1 MTLSPGPPPWPIPPS
16 WTLTAPAD
24 TDRPPPE
31 PEPEAAPE
39 AASEAAAE
47 AATEAADPK
56 AVLPPERAAEPAPE
70 PAQAPEAAQAPEG
83 AQAPE
88 AAEPAGPA
96 PETQAPEETAPGGDT
111 PTIALLV
118 PDGAVA
124 RDVLG
129 AVAGVTVEAIP
140 LPEPSPGFTGVY
152 ELAAAV
158 NDALAE
164 GADGVVLV
172 QGADAL
178 EETAWALELLHT
190 AAAPLVLA
198 ADPGHATDVAD
209 AISVAAAAPADSGC
223 LLVAGGEIHLARHAR
238 RAGSHTP
245 VPAAGPLGY
254 VTAGSVRLLWNP
266 PGRLTVSGERTDGRA
281 PRVGLH
287 TSTLGDDGEL
297 LVALAE
303 RCDGLVV
310 TATATGGVPGE
321 LADVLAEAATRIPVV
336 LVSPAGHDTLPV
348 TALDPLKAR
357 VLMHL
362 LLATGRD
369 RDAVLDAFAS
379 AAGPGPVRL

>member
-16 WTLTAPAD
+16 WTLTAPTA
-24 TDRPPPE
+24 TDPSPPE
-31 PEPEAAPE
+31 PETVEPE
-39 AASEAAAE
+39 
-47 AATEAADPK
+47 
-56 AVLPPERAAEPAPE
+56 AVLPPEPAAPE
-70 PAQAPEAAQAPEG
+70 PAAPQPAAPEPAVPEPATEAAEAPEAPSEAGQAS
-83 AQAPE
+83 
-88 AAEPAGPA
+88 EPAEEPSA
-96 PETQAPEETAPGGDT
+96 PSTGT

-118 PDGAVA
+118 PDGAGT

-129 AVAGVTVEAIP
+129 AVPGVTVEAKP
-140 LPEPSPGFTGVY
+140 LPSLSRGFAGVY

-158 NDALAE
+158 NDSLAE

-172 QGADAL
+172 QGAEAL

-198 ADPGHATDVAD
+198 AGPGQATDVAD
-209 AISVAAAAPADSGC
+209 AISVAAAAPPGAGC
-223 LLVAGGEIHLARHAR
+223 LLVTDGEIHLARHAR
-238 RAGSHTP
+238 HAGSHTP

-254 VTAGSVRLLWNP
+254 VAAGTVHLLWNP
-266 PGRLTVSGERTDGRA
+266 PERLTLSGERTDGRA
-281 PRVGLH
+281 PLVGLH
-287 TSTLGDDGEL
+287 TATLGDDGEL

-310 TATATGGVPGE
+310 TATATGGVPDE

-336 LVSPAGHDTLPV
+336 LVSPTGRDTLPV
-348 TALDPLKAR
+348 TTLDPLKAR

-369 RDAVLDAFAS
+369 RDAVLDAFTA

>member
-24 TDRPPPE
+24 TDRPAPE
-31 PEPEAAPE
+31 PELVPAPVPAPE
-39 AASEAAAE
+39 PVPDAAE
-47 AATEAADPK
+47 PE
-56 AVLPPERAAEPAPE
+56 AVLPPEQAVEPAPE
-70 PAQAPEAAQAPEG
+70 PPEAVEPPEPAEVAEVAEPSEAVEAVEAAPEPAE
-83 AQAPE
+83 E
-88 AAEPAGPA
+88 AV
-96 PETQAPEETAPGGDT
+96 PGGDT
-111 PTIALLV
+111 PRIALLV
-118 PDGAVA
+118 PDGAAA

-129 AVAGVTVEAIP
+129 AVPGVTVEAVP
-140 LPEPSPGFTGVY
+140 LPEPCRGFAGVY

-158 NDALAE
+158 NDALTE

-172 QGADAL
+172 RGADAL

-190 AAAPLVLA
+190 ASAPLVLA
-198 ADPGHATDVAD
+198 ADSGHASDVAD
-209 AISVAAAAPADSGC
+209 AVSVAAAVPGDTGC
-223 LLVAGGEIHLARHAR
+223 LLVTGGEIHLARHAR
-238 RAGSHTP
+238 RSGSHTP

-266 PGRLTVSGERTDGRA
+266 PGRLTVSGDRTEGLA

-287 TSTLGDDGEL
+287 TATLGDDGEL

-310 TATATGGVPGE
+310 TATATGCVPAE
-321 LADVLAEAATRIPVV
+321 LADVIAEAATRIPVV
-336 LVSPAGHDTLPV
+336 LVSSAGHDTLPV
-348 TALDPLKAR
+348 TTLDPLKAR

-369 RDAVLDAFAS
+369 RDAVLDAFAA